1 MPQNDILT
9 NNPEI
14 KQYMSTLPAFIQE
27 NILKAVCRSPASS
40 SWNSASTIFWLKAD
54 PSPAAK
60 NHPPFGRMVFY
71 VLVLQRN
78 ILAVY
83 IDIAGQD
90 HDAFHQSPYAGNK
103 EPKRR

>member
-1 MPQNDILT
+1 
-9 NNPEI
+9 
-14 KQYMSTLPAFIQE
+14 
-27 NILKAVCRSPASS
+27 
-40 SWNSASTIFWLKAD
+40 
-54 PSPAAK
+54 
-60 NHPPFGRMVFY
+60 MVFY

-103 EPKRR
+103 GAEAAGEHSDEKLRHRFAGITQIKIMNAEAAEENSRRPAAILLFCILGSTTMGAGAA